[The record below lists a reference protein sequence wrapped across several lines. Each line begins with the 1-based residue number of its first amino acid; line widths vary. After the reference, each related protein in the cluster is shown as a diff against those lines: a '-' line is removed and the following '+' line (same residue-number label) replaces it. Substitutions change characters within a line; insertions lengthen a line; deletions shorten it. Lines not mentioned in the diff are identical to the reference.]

1 MEVAMGRLRLLIP
14 SLALTF
20 LALALISCGSS
31 SKKLGSISITPAVA
45 DAKDFPNGQVKYTAA
60 GTYSDGSQVKPL
72 PVMWSAGP
80 PWVATSWDVKVDGN
94 GIATCG
100 TSPAGTYPVWAGAP
114 TSVSTSVTM
123 MNQSTPMVTAT
134 AQLTCP

>member
-1 MEVAMGRLRLLIP
+1 MGRLRLLFP
-14 SLALTF
+14 LLALTS

-31 SKKLGSISITPAVA
+31 NTKLQSISIAPATA
-45 DAKDFPNGQVKYTAA
+45 DAKDYTNGQVQYTAA
-60 GTYSDGSQVKPL
+60 GTYDDGTQVKPL
-72 PVMWSAGP
+72 TVLWSPGP
-80 PWVATSWDVKVDGN
+80 PWVAPRPIQVNGN
-94 GIATCG
+94 GIASCG

-114 TSVSTSVTM
+114 ISQGTQVSM